1 MTVQPARPNAMAFG
15 TRLRN
20 DSLTGDRSDRPLLAV
35 LLSSSRA
42 PAGHGFPSMGCS
54 QQYNKVKCM
63 QKEIN
68 LIESIY
74 LKNFD

>member
-15 TRLRN
+15 TRLPN

-54 QQYNKVKCM
+54 QQYYLAFCLNIKVC
-63 QKEIN
+63 
-68 LIESIY
+68 
-74 LKNFD
+74 LK